1 MSPYIYFRPDA
12 FIGNSRH
19 SFNEHVSPSMRFHIF
34 RLDAFISQAEG
45 TGPLWI
51 ACANE
56 AIPQWGKHDLIS
68 HVYLQYSGHD
78 EGDVQT
84 LVLGVDLFLSQAVC
98 FTVMT
103 YGTSSFITS
112 ALDALVFVKVCNLWW
127 VSSPPCNSCPG
138 ERQVLCLPPIHF
150 QGSILRAGVALC
162 AGMVAEWHSRL
173 LE

>member
-1 MSPYIYFRPDA
+1 MSPYICFRPDA

-98 FTVMT
+98 FTVIT

-112 ALDALVFVKVCNLWW
+112 ARDALVFVKECVKTPRNRVKWF
-127 VSSPPCNSCPG
+127 SSRRHRPIVDTCANEAIPQWGKHSPISCVYLQF
-138 ERQVLCLPPIHF
+138 EF
-150 QGSILRAGVALC
+150 
-162 AGMVAEWHSRL
+162 
-173 LE
+173 